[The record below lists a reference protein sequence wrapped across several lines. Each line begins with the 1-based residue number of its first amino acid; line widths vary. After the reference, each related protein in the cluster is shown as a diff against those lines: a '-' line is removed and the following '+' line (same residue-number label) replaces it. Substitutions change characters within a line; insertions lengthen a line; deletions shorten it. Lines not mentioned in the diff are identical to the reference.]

1 MSTSLAELLRSVLPL
16 ALGAAVSPVILLL
29 QMVTLTTGTSRLARA
44 WLVAAGAA
52 LALAGWGLA
61 GWLLVNRLPTPRVG
75 PDATAAAVDLTLAL
89 VLVALGIRAVVGRH
103 DPAPAPAAADDDA
116 ASAPPRLLTAFGLGV
131 AAMASNVTTIV
142 LFLPAVRDIARAEV
156 ATLDTVVALVV
167 LFAVTLAPAL
177 LPVLAVS
184 LGGAAGRRVL
194 DRVGE
199 FARVHHA
206 AIAAVVS
213 FAFAVYLGLK
223 GLQRL

>member
-103 DPAPAPAAADDDA
+103 DPAPAPAAAAADDA
-116 ASAPPRLLTAFGLGV
+116 ASAPPRQ
-131 AAMASNVTTIV
+131 
-142 LFLPAVRDIARAEV
+142 
-156 ATLDTVVALVV
+156 ATQ
-167 LFAVTLAPAL
+167 
-177 LPVLAVS
+177 
-184 LGGAAGRRVL
+184 
-194 DRVGE
+194 
-199 FARVHHA
+199 
-206 AIAAVVS
+206 
-213 FAFAVYLGLK
+213 K
-223 GLQRL
+223 

>member
-1 MSTSLAELLRSVLPL
+1 MLPL

-103 DPAPAPAAADDDA
+103 DPAPAPAAAADDA

>member
-103 DPAPAPAAADDDA
+103 DPAPAPAAADHA
-116 ASAPPRLLTAFGLGV
+116 ASAPPRLFTAFGLGV

>member
-103 DPAPAPAAADDDA
+103 DPAPAPAAADDA

-142 LFLPAVRDIARAEV
+142 LFLPAVRDIARARV